1 MKKICFKIGNK
12 IVGPGQPVLI
22 VAELS
27 CNHNQS
33 FERAKEIVETACKL
47 GAGAIKI
54 QTYTA
59 DTMTL
64 DSKKEPFQV
73 KVNPA
78 WKGRTLHDLYKVAF
92 TPWEWDAKLKKI
104 VASFG
109 VPFFSTAYDDS
120 AVDFLE
126 KLGVSAYKIASFEN
140 TDLEL
145 LKRVAK
151 TKKPVIISRGMST
164 LAELSEAI
172 STLRENSAS
181 EIAVLHC
188 ISSYPAKPEEM
199 NLATIPDFQE
209 RFNVV
214 PGLSDHTLTTSIA
227 VAAVALGAC
236 IIEKHLTLR
245 RSDGGFDAA
254 YSLEPKEFEE
264 LVKAVRDVEKAI
276 GKVSY
281 KVGRGESKNIVFKRS
296 LWVVK
301 PIKKGEKFT
310 RQNIGR
316 FRPGHGLAIKFLPQ
330 ILGKRAKKDIEATTP
345 LSWDFIRC
353 R

>member
-199 NLATIPDFQE
+199 NLATIPDLQE

-254 YSLEPKEFEE
+254 YSLEPKEFSEM
-264 LVKAVRDVEKAI
+264 VKEIREVEQALGDGILEPVPAEIENKQF
-276 GKVSY
+276 
-281 KVGRGESKNIVFKRS
+281 RRS
-296 LWVVK
+296 LWA
-301 PIKKGEKFT
+301 IKEIKQGEELTKE
-310 RQNIGR
+310 NVGS
-316 FRPGHGLAIKFLPQ
+316 FRPSTGLKPADLPKV
-330 ILGKRAKKDIEATTP
+330 IGKKAKQDIPFATP
-345 LSWDFIRC
+345 LNWDLID
-353 R
+353 